1 MLSHF
6 SHDYIHLEILEL
18 SCCNI
23 LANVYTRS
31 VQIHPLNSEAFTLK
45 ATMRCDLRRAEPLFA
60 YWVRELKYSF
70 FSGFKDP
77 PHSEL

>member
-6 SHDYIHLEILEL
+6 SHDYIHLEILGL

-23 LANVYTRS
+23 LAECVHK
-31 VQIHPLNSEAFTLK
+31 IHPLNSEALTWK

-77 PHSEL
+77 HIEL